1 MPRLRP
7 RPFSRQEHAL
17 GHSLKHNP
25 KHGLHYGRIGHH
37 VRSGYSSESEI
48 FFFLDAN
55 REEGSI
61 ETLTFQTQDNCGG
74 AVGVMGPTTSNSTT
88 HSLHDQVE
96 TPDLRNAKPS
106 GGHGQVETPSPH
118 KTTPNGKND
127 QVETPNKEI
136 QEFWL
141 RLLSSDRQQKET
153 ESKKYE
159 AVLRI
164 QCKVR
169 QIQAAMKYL
178 DARTEKRSMSCL
190 LYTSPSPRD

>member
-17 GHSLKHNP
+17 GHSLKYNP
-25 KHGLHYGRIGHH
+25 NHGLHYGPIGHF
-37 VRSGYSSESEI
+37 VPSENPLNGKNL

-61 ETLTFQTQDNCGG
+61 ETLTFQNQDNCGG

-136 QEFWL
+136 QEF
-141 RLLSSDRQQKET
+141 
-153 ESKKYE
+153 
-159 AVLRI
+159 
-164 QCKVR
+164 
-169 QIQAAMKYL
+169 
-178 DARTEKRSMSCL
+178 
-190 LYTSPSPRD
+190 